1 MTVAMTAQ
9 TELPRTDEPVAVVA
23 RSRQRLTVA
32 VASLGF
38 FLITLDILIVNL
50 ALPDMSRDLGAGT
63 QALQWVI
70 DGYTLPFAAL
80 LLFAGNLSDR
90 IGAKLAFGWG
100 IALFAVASAACGL
113 APSIGLLI
121 GARFGQGA
129 SAAIMLPASMALIRD
144 AFPDSAER
152 ARALGVWAVGGA
164 VAGGIGPLVGGA
176 LATVDWRLVF
186 AINVPVCVVIVV
198 LFRAIA
204 PSSPRPAP
212 FDWAGQVASLI
223 AITALVW
230 GLIEGGA
237 VGFTAA
243 FVVAALVVAAVALAA
258 FITIQGRVQHPMMPL
273 PLLHPSGM
281 RIALGVGLA
290 FMVGWFGTVFLVS
303 LYLQQELH
311 LTPFAAGLTFLP
323 SAVVSIFG
331 NVFSGRISN
340 RFGPRVPIAGGLA
353 SMALGLF
360 VLATATRLD
369 SPVLVA
375 ALVLLIGTGGSVA
388 MPAATAVVLDSA
400 PPAQAGTASA
410 VFNTFRQV
418 GGAVAIAVFGA
429 LVAGPGGFVPG
440 MQLSLIIAA
449 TIVITMALASLRIRA
464 RTAR

>member
-100 IALFAVASAACGL
+100 VALFAVASAACGL
-113 APSIGLLI
+113 APTIGLLI
-121 GARFGQGA
+121 AARFGQGA

-164 VAGGIGPLVGGA
+164 VAGGVGPLLGGA
-176 LATVDWRLVF
+176 LATIDWRLVF
-186 AINVPVCVVIVV
+186 AINVPVCVV

-212 FDWAGQVASLI
+212 FDWAGQVASLT

-237 VGFTAA
+237 VGFTAP
-243 FVVAALVVAAVALAA
+243 FVVAALAVAAVALAA
-258 FITIQGRVQHPMMPL
+258 FIAIQGRVRHPMVPL
-273 PLLHPSGM
+273 PLLRPSGM
-281 RIALGVGLA
+281 RIALAVGLA
-290 FMVGWFGTVFLVS
+290 FMIGWFGTVFLVS

-311 LTPFAAGLTFLP
+311 LTPFAAGLAFLP
-323 SAVVSIFG
+323 SAVSSIFG

-340 RFGPRVPIAGGLA
+340 RFGPRVPIVGGLI

-360 VLATATRLD
+360 VLATAVRLD
-369 SPVLVA
+369 SPILVA

-429 LVAGPGGFVPG
+429 LVAAPGGFVPG
-440 MQLSLIIAA
+440 MQLSLVIAA
-449 TIVITMALASLRIRA
+449 TIVTTMALASLRIRA
-464 RTAR
+464 RVAR

>member
-1 MTVAMTAQ
+1 MTAQ
-9 TELPRTDEPVAVVA
+9 SQLLGTGEPAA
-23 RSRQRLTVA
+23 RFAQSRQRLTVA

-90 IGAKLAFGWG
+90 IGAKVAFGWG

-113 APSIGLLI
+113 APSMGLLI
-121 GARFGQGA
+121 AARFGQGA
-129 SAAIMLPASMALIRD
+129 SAAVMLPASMALIRD

-152 ARALGVWAVGGA
+152 ARALGIWAVGGA

-186 AINVPVCVVIVV
+186 AINVPVCAVVIV
-198 LFRAIA
+198 LFRVIT
-204 PSSPRPAP
+204 PSPRRPAP
-212 FDWAGQVASLI
+212 FDWAGQAASLTTI
-223 AITALVW
+223 AALVW

-237 VGFTAA
+237 IGFTALP
-243 FVVAALVVAAVALAA
+243 VVAALAAAAVALAA
-258 FITIQGRVQHPMMPL
+258 FITIQRRVAHPMLPL
-273 PLLHPSGM
+273 PLLRPSGM

-290 FMVGWFGTVFLVS
+290 FMIGWFGTVFLVS
-303 LYLQQELH
+303 LYLQQQLH
-311 LTPFAAGLTFLP
+311 LTPFLAGLAFLP
-323 SAVVSIFG
+323 SAALSVLG

-340 RFGPRVPIAGGLA
+340 RFGPRVPIFGGLGA
-353 SMALGLF
+353 MAVGLF
-360 VLATATRLD
+360 LLATATRLD
-369 SPVLVA
+369 SAVLVA
-375 ALVLLIGTGGSVA
+375 VLVLLIGTGGSVA
-388 MPAATAVVLDSA
+388 MPAATAVVLDNA

-429 LVAGPGGFVPG
+429 LVAAPGGFVRG
-440 MQLSLIIAA
+440 MQISLVLAAIIVA
-449 TIVITMALASLRIRA
+449 TMAVASLRIRVHTT
-464 RTAR
+464 R